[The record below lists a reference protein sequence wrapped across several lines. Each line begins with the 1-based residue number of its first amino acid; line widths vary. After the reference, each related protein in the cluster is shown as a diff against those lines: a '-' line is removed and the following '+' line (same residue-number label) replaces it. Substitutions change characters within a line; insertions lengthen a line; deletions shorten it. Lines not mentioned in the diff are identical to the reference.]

1 MMGRLKKMIEF
12 LIPMKPPVM
21 TDQQY
26 SIRAGKSDSPVI
38 ANAKTMLKAQLIHY
52 RPEHSLT
59 CGIRLTVKWFFP
71 KGIHSD
77 GKYCISNSAANDLQK
92 ILKDCMSECGFWQND
107 ALVCSELC
115 EKLWSAHPGVYVR
128 IEEVA

>member
-1 MMGRLKKMIEF
+1 MIEF
-12 LIPMKPPVM
+12 LIPMKPPLI
-21 TDQQY
+21 TDHQY
-26 SIRAGKSDSPVI
+26 GIRMLKSDSPVI
-38 ANAKTMLKAQLIHY
+38 ANAKNMLKAQLIHY
-52 RPEHSLT
+52 RPAHSLT

-77 GKYCISNSAANDLQK
+77 GKYCIHNSGTDLQRL
-92 ILKDCMSECGFWQND
+92 LKDCMSECGFWQDD